1 VHTTLQSL
9 LQIGLGSSV
18 LTGEG
23 DAWIA
28 TNKIFLSLPSKIH
41 FQSKANKTDGEKKRK
56 KKERKKEKTILPKA
70 SIVLST
76 TRVGFP
82 FH

>member
-1 VHTTLQSL
+1 MKKRIEKQH
-9 LQIGLGSSV
+9 IGKKNRKDKQKRK
-18 LTGEG
+18 E
-23 DAWIA
+23 
-28 TNKIFLSLPSKIH
+28 KITVTP
-41 FQSKANKTDGEKKRK
+41 KRK